1 MIDIIFGFFSDIF
14 MQLND
19 PWKVFGI
26 AAQGLFMMRFLVQ
39 WLASEKA
46 GQSVIPE
53 AFWYFSILGA
63 LSLLVYGIR
72 EREIVIIMG
81 QSLPL
86 VIYWRNLRLIYKNKR
101 QQEKILNHSV
111 QNSVPVT
118 KQQNNSEI
126 PAHKNTVKSF
136 EEYERV

>member
-1 MIDIIFGFFSDIF
+1 MTDIILSFFHDIF
-14 MQLND
+14 VQLND

-86 VIYWRNLRLIYKNKR
+86 VIYWRNLRLIHKNKK
-101 QQEKILNHSV
+101 QQESMNLHSL
-111 QNSVPVT
+111 PVT
-118 KQQNNSEI
+118 TQHNRSEKCKKTPI
-126 PAHKNTVKSF
+126 LSEVH
-136 EEYERV
+136 